1 VALHTRYRLEGLLG
15 EGSTGVV
22 YRATS
27 VPTGVPVAL
36 KRVRASGGRVQ
47 MAAEVAALEQL
58 THPNVVRLLD
68 HGEDDAGPWLVTEL
82 VTGASLR
89 QLLEHTGAL
98 APEQALGVLTGA
110 LSGLGAIHAAGMVH
124 GDMKPE
130 NILVEAASGTSK
142 LTDVGVPGAGSPGYQ
157 APELLAGGRPDVR
170 SDLYAVG
177 VVLFEALV
185 GRPPFHADRP
195 ETLAHLHA
203 QEPVPLLP
211 QVPTDLDALVRRC
224 MAKDRAARPES
235 AHALLDDLERAARAH
250 YGADWRVRASV
261 TALSAAIGAEGALV
275 GLTEAAGAP
284 PPHGPLQAAS
294 GTHGAREVAAGHPG
308 QVATAQPSP
317 PAPVPK
323 TPSPTHLFRV
333 GRMLRYAAVHKAA
346 SVAVSVAAVAAVASG
361 GYAVARVVSAK
372 TAPEASA
379 PAAAAAPT
387 PGPTTSTSTSTTT
400 TTTTTTVPVATPT
413 TLPVV
418 VCPLAGPPPPLGVPA
433 PLSTASATVTPAQ
446 ANQLE
451 LYTDPLGVL
460 LVLAPRGWT
469 CGAEGDGALGY
480 VQLIVVPPGTANP
493 AKPGGGGLGSPIVPS
508 SDEAIN
514 AMETGGGPGAGYS
527 QVCPFS
533 SAAVQGEDSQG
544 SSCKTPPN
552 AEGIDWIQGS
562 STSLTSTDIVGFE
575 DPPGVAGNGSPSGGP
590 YPANGVVIFG
600 HLPPTL
606 YSPAK
611 ETCTLPSSEHALCTA
626 ILNDFIDRYGNS

>member
-1 VALHTRYRLEGLLG
+1 MSFCRQCGHELADRGAFCASCGAPSSQPPTVSAVALHTHYRLEGLLG

-27 VPTGVPVAL
+27 VATGAPVAL
-36 KRVRASGGRVQ
+36 KRVRASGGRAQ

-68 HGEDDAGPWLVTEL
+68 HGEDGAGPWLVTEL
-82 VTGASLR
+82 VEGASLR

-211 QVPTDLDALVRRC
+211 QVPADLDALVRRC
-224 MAKDRAARPES
+224 MAKDPAARPES
-235 AHALLDDLERAARAH
+235 AHALLGDLERAARAH

-284 PPHGPLQAAS
+284 PPHGPLQAAR
-294 GTHGAREVAAGHPG
+294 HHPT
-308 QVATAQPSP
+308 VPS
-317 PAPVPK
+317 
-323 TPSPTHLFRV
+323 R
-333 GRMLRYAAVHKAA
+333 RR
-346 SVAVSVAAVAAVASG
+346 
-361 GYAVARVVSAK
+361 
-372 TAPEASA
+372 
-379 PAAAAAPT
+379 AAPT
-387 PGPTTSTSTSTTT
+387 VPG
-400 TTTTTTVPVATPT
+400 
-413 TLPVV
+413 
-418 VCPLAGPPPPLGVPA
+418 
-433 PLSTASATVTPAQ
+433 
-446 ANQLE
+446 
-451 LYTDPLGVL
+451 
-460 LVLAPRGWT
+460 R
-469 CGAEGDGALGY
+469 
-480 VQLIVVPPGTANP
+480 
-493 AKPGGGGLGSPIVPS
+493 
-508 SDEAIN
+508 
-514 AMETGGGPGAGYS
+514 
-527 QVCPFS
+527 
-533 SAAVQGEDSQG
+533 
-544 SSCKTPPN
+544 
-552 AEGIDWIQGS
+552 
-562 STSLTSTDIVGFE
+562 
-575 DPPGVAGNGSPSGGP
+575 
-590 YPANGVVIFG
+590 
-600 HLPPTL
+600 
-606 YSPAK
+606 
-611 ETCTLPSSEHALCTA
+611 
-626 ILNDFIDRYGNS
+626 